1 MMSFVPYLAPGALLA
16 LLLPVGLVSGRAE
29 AAACTAD
36 VYAGIRAPA
45 AAGTAPVALGCDLS
59 LAKND
64 VITAPI
70 VFSGSRASGVTLD
83 CNGGTLDGTAA
94 KRDVLLIQS
103 VERPDGS
110 WDVPRGTH
118 IRNCTIR
125 GGIRIRGLGANGE
138 AENVRRSSL
147 EAGHTQRAQAAAPSG
162 ITLSNITLEA
172 NGRIPLYAA
181 PGVTGMTIENSR
193 ITGTSAS
200 TAIYL
205 DAESAGNRIIGN
217 TFTIS
222 TAKREMIAVDGS
234 ADNRIENNVFD
245 NPVTGGI
252 FLYRNCGEGGTIRH
266 QAPERNLITGN
277 TFRYRNFWGAR
288 PAVWLGSRQGA
299 RSYCFSSPGHP
310 FGSSLSPLDFARH
323 NTVTGNHLAGG
334 APELILDHDRENIVS
349 GND

>member
-1 MMSFVPYLAPGALLA
+1 MMSLIPCRAPGVLLA
-16 LLLPVGLVSGRAE
+16 LLSPIGVVPGRAD
-29 AAACTAD
+29 AAACKAD
-36 VYAGIRAPA
+36 IYAEIHAPA
-45 AAGTAPVALGCDLS
+45 VTERAPVAIGCDLL
-59 LAKND
+59 LAKTD
-64 VITAPI
+64 VITTPI
-70 VFSGSRASGVTLD
+70 VFSGSKASGITLD
-83 CNGGTLDGTAA
+83 CSGGTLDATAA

-110 WDVPRGTH
+110 WDVPRDIR
-118 IRNCTIR
+118 IRNCTIK
-125 GGIRIRGLGANGE
+125 GSIHIQGLGGNGE

-147 EAGHTQRAQAAAPSG
+147 QAGHTQRARAAAPSG
-162 ITLSNITLEA
+162 ITLSNIILVA
-172 NGRIPLYAA
+172 NGGIPLYAA
-181 PGVTGMTIENSR
+181 PGVTGLTLENSR

-205 DAESAGNRIIGN
+205 DAESGGNRIIGN
-217 TFTIS
+217 LFTVR

-234 ADNRIENNVFD
+234 ADNRIQNNVFD

-277 TFRYRNFWGAR
+277 TFRYENFWGAR

-299 RSYCFSSPGHP
+299 RSYCFLSPDHP

-323 NTVTGNHLAGG
+323 NIVTGNHPAGG
-334 APELILDHDRENIVS
+334 PPELILDHDRENIVS